1 MEPAEKDMVA
11 DTLAQTKGLGDSVR
25 TRPDAAATTETVK
38 EGMTLID
45 RFYNGGNQARPG
57 VADILVLVLDQV
69 IGRMRQR
76 NANAQATIDRC
87 NAECAQLD
95 TAIGRIMPKF
105 KVLDDELNAKKARA
119 EELRR
124 DIKDGTDCM
133 TDSVAIAKEALH
145 KAKVVTKKQTEKY
158 NREMKTLEKGF
169 DGTGQP
175 LPGAAQPSLTP
186 PWGPCHYDSKH
197 TNTRLNPGPFP
208 PRGMLTR
215 SANPPHNARAS
226 FTFARPSHLFRSG
239 GKYAEEAAGVCRA
252 QARGHGQGPQRSCA
266 V

>member
-1 MEPAEKDMVA
+1 MEPAEKEMVA
-11 DTLAQTKGLGDSVR
+11 DMLAQTKGLGDSVR

-169 DGTGQP
+169 DGKGQP
-175 LPGAAQPSLTP
+175 LPGTAQPSLTP
-186 PWGPCHYDSKH
+186 PVGHAIVIPS
-197 TNTRLNPGPFP
+197 TQIRGSTRAHSLHAACLPDQQ
-208 PRGMLTR
+208 TR
-215 SANPPHNARAS
+215 P
-226 FTFARPSHLFRSG
+226 TT
-239 GKYAEEAAGVCRA
+239 
-252 QARGHGQGPQRSCA
+252 
-266 V
+266 